1 MKTFRSIAAAF
12 VFAAIFAVSASAQ
25 APAAQP
31 NANYKIVVIN
41 TVVFDSKDGITKY
54 VSAMNTLEKEFETV
68 ETEIKTMATKYQAL
82 GKEIENLQKQAQN
95 VPAGGQVPFDPKTA
109 QTKVE
114 EYQNMELAIKR
125 KQEDAKA
132 RFERRQPQIMGPIL
146 QDIGK
151 AMQDFAKQ
159 KGYALILDG
168 SKLEQANLILAFD
181 ETKADVTKEFI
192 AFYNTRPATA
202 AVK

>member
-25 APAAQP
+25 APAAQT

-41 TVVFDSKDGITKY
+41 TVVFDSKDGINKY

-68 ETEIKTMATKYQAL
+68 EAEIKTMATKYQAL
-82 GKEIENLQKQAQN
+82 GKEIEILRDQAQKASTGG
-95 VPAGGQVPFDPKTA
+95 VPIKPETA
-109 QTKVE
+109 QAKVE

>member
-1 MKTFRSIAAAF
+1 MKTFRSIAAVF
-12 VFAAIFAVSASAQ
+12 VFAAIFAVSGFAQ
-25 APAAQP
+25 APAAQT
-31 NANYKIVVIN
+31 NYKIVVIN
-41 TVVFDSKDGITKY
+41 TSVFDSKDGIVKY
-54 VSAMNTLEKEFETV
+54 VTAMNTLEKEFEPT

-82 GKEIENLQKQAQN
+82 GKELEALQKTAAAS
-95 VPAGGQVPFDPKTA
+95 AGGTVPFDQKAA
-109 QTKVE
+109 QAKVD

-159 KGYALILDG
+159 KGYALILDA
-168 SKLEQANLILAFD
+168 SKLEQANLILAYD

-192 AFYNTRPATA
+192 SFYNTRPATT